1 MTQRNGGDSLNTL
14 QVTSCDFFAQALV
27 SLFPAVGALLSAIA
41 LWVASR
47 ARSTSK
53 DAQSTS
59 SDLANAL
66 TTPPGMPER
75 RAGLAALVDRSKS

>member
-1 MTQRNGGDSLNTL
+1 MTTPLD
-14 QVTSCDFFAQALV
+14 TSCV
-27 SLFPAVGALLSAIA
+27 SWLAVLESLSPAVAGLLSAIA

-59 SDLANAL
+59 QALGDAL

-75 RAGLAALVDRSKS
+75 RAALRAVQARRKS